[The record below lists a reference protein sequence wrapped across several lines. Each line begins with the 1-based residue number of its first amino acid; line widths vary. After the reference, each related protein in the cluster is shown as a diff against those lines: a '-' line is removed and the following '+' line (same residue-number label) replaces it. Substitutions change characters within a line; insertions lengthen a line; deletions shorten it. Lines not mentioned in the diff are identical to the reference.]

1 MLRHLT
7 IRDFVIVDRLELEF
21 SAGFGALTG
30 ETGAGKSILIDA
42 LALTL
47 GERADAG
54 VVRSGC
60 DKAEVAATFEVAG
73 LSEVRA
79 WLSANDL
86 DTEDELLLRRV
97 VDAGGRS
104 RAYINGSPATVQQL
118 REVGEWLVDI
128 HGQHAHQSL
137 LRADSQRT
145 LLDAHA
151 GLTGQAREVGV
162 AFRAWRDAE
171 QLLRAASEGADALL
185 REREQLEWQ
194 VRELDSLGFSSEE
207 WAGLELE
214 HRRLGHAASLIDGA
228 QFALAVLADNEA
240 ACERQIDSV
249 ASRLDSLAEYDPAL
263 QEVAGL
269 VQSVQAELSEAVST
283 LRRYADRADLDPS
296 RLLEVERR
304 IEGVLGAARKFRVQP
319 EALPGLLESWQQR
332 LAALDASTDLAVLEL
347 RVGAARDDFLAKAA
361 VLSAGR
367 RQTAEA
373 MGAAVSAVMH
383 QLALSAGRFE
393 VALVPVDNGA
403 VYGMEQVEF
412 RIGGL
417 AGNEAKPLAKV
428 ASGGELSR
436 ISLAIQVLTSR
447 SASVPTLIFDEVDVG
462 IGGGVAEIVGRLLNE
477 LGGERQ
483 VLCVTHLPQV
493 AAQADWQWQVSK
505 TTRDGVTLSA
515 IQPLDGDGRVQEIA
529 RMLGGVDITE
539 ISLQHAS
546 ELLRS
551 KHVQS
556 PGKKGNKPAVSA
568 AD

>member
-54 VVRSGC
+54 VVRAGC
-60 DKAEVAATFEVAG
+60 EKAEVAATFDIAALPV
-73 LSEVRA
+73 VHA
-79 WLSANDL
+79 WLNDNDL
-86 DTEDELLLRRV
+86 DGDDELLLRRV

-137 LRADSQRT
+137 LRPDAQRA

-151 GLTGQAREVGV
+151 GLGAQVRDVGL
-162 AFRAWRDAE
+162 AFRVWRDAE
-171 QLLRAASEGADALL
+171 QLLKTANEGADALIS
-185 REREQLEWQ
+185 EREQLEWQ
-194 VRELDSLGFSSEE
+194 VRELETLAFGGDE
-207 WAGLELE
+207 WAGLEAE
-214 HRRLGHAASLIDGA
+214 HRRLAHAASLIEGA
-228 QFALAVLADNEA
+228 QFALATLADDDA
-240 ACERQIDSV
+240 ACERQVDRV
-249 ASRLDSLAEYDPAL
+249 AGRLEALAEFDPEL
-263 QEVAGL
+263 QEVAAL

-283 LRRYADRADLDPS
+283 LRRYADRVDLDPG
-296 RLLEVERR
+296 RLGEVERR
-304 IEGVLGAARKFRVQP
+304 MEAVLAAARKHRVQP
-319 EALPGLLESWQQR
+319 EALPALLEGWQQR
-332 LAALDASTDLAVLEL
+332 LATLAEASDLDALAAQVKKT
-347 RVGAARDDFLAKAA
+347 RDEYMCQAQA
-361 VLSAGR
+361 LSAGR
-367 RQTAEA
+367 RQTAGT
-373 MGAAVSAVMH
+373 MSLAVSEVMQ
-383 QLALSAGRFE
+383 QLALSSGRFE
-393 VALVPVDNGA
+393 VALVPIEQGA
-403 VYGMEQVEF
+403 VHGLEQVEF
-412 RIGGL
+412 RIAGL

-477 LGGERQ
+477 LGSERQ

-505 TTRDGVTLSA
+505 ATRDGVVLSA
-515 IQPLDGDGRVQEIA
+515 IAPLDDAGRVQEIA
-529 RMLGGVDITE
+529 RMLGGVEITG
-539 ISLQHAS
+539 ITLRHAE
-546 ELLRS
+546 ELLGARQKS
-551 KHVQS
+551 
-556 PGKKGNKPAVSA
+556 
-568 AD
+568 

>member
-7 IRDFVIVDRLELEF
+7 LSNFVIVDRLELEF
-21 SAGFGALTG
+21 LAGFGALTG

-60 DKAEVAATFEVAG
+60 DRAEVAATFDVSA
-73 LSEVRA
+73 LTAVRD
-79 WLSANDL
+79 WLVANDL
-86 DTEDELLLRRV
+86 NADDELLLRRV

-128 HGQHAHQSL
+128 HGQHTHQSL
-137 LRADSQRT
+137 LRTDAQRQ

-151 GLTGQAREVGV
+151 GLTGRVRELGV
-162 AFRAWRDAE
+162 AFRSWREAE
-171 QLLRAASEGADALL
+171 QSLRAASEGADVLL

-194 VRELDSLGFSSEE
+194 VRELGALAFLNDE
-207 WAGLELE
+207 WTELEIE
-214 HRRLGHAASLIDGA
+214 HRRLGHAASLIEGA
-228 QFALAVLADNEA
+228 QFALSVLADDDA
-240 ACERQIDSV
+240 ACERQVDSV
-249 ASRLDSLAEYDPAL
+249 ASRLDSLGEYDPAL
-263 QEVAGL
+263 QEVAAL

-283 LRRYADRADLDPS
+283 LRRYADRVDVDPA
-296 RLLEVERR
+296 RLAVVERR
-304 IEGVLGAARKFRVQP
+304 IEAVLAAARKYRVQP

-332 LAALDASTDLAVLEL
+332 LAALEASTDLAALET
-347 RVGAARDDFLAKAA
+347 RVAAARAEYTAQAA
-361 VLSAGR
+361 EVSAGR
-367 RQTAEA
+367 RRTAEE
-373 MGAAVSAVMH
+373 MGKSVSEVMR
-383 QLALSAGRFE
+383 QLALSSSRFE
-393 VALVPVDNGA
+393 VALLAIENGA
-403 VYGMEQVEF
+403 VYGQEQVEF

-417 AGNEAKPLAKV
+417 AGNEAKSLAKV

-462 IGGGVAEIVGRLLNE
+462 IGGGVAEIVGRLLHE
-477 LGGERQ
+477 LGRERQ

-505 TTRDGVTLSA
+505 ATRDGVTLSS
-515 IQPLDGDGRVQEIA
+515 IQPLDVDGRVQEIA
-529 RMLGGVDITE
+529 RMLGGVEITE
-539 ISLQHAS
+539 ITLQHAS
-546 ELLRS
+546 ELLR
-551 KHVQS
+551 
-556 PGKKGNKPAVSA
+556 A
-568 AD
+568 